1 MWSRDVI
8 VKIYMTS
15 SILSSCRQEI
25 NLNHLLMKP
34 RVDYFS
40 RQNND
45 LRGIIDDQWKKEL
58 LHELED
64 EMKESIEQLEKK
76 ETMNFKIK

>member
-1 MWSRDVI
+1 
-8 VKIYMTS
+8 
-15 SILSSCRQEI
+15 
-25 NLNHLLMKP
+25 MKP

-76 ETMNFKIK
+76 RKDEFQNKIKL